1 MICFDFKKKKECEE
15 RTVLQELER
24 IKYIVSPYL
33 HLDADIME
41 CTIIS
46 FGKEPGFQVAYPPSA
61 LGKVKFEDVTFNINT
76 NMWRGVINIGVGV
89 KKRNFSIQHQVL
101 YIAKCSW

>member
-15 RTVLQELER
+15 PTVVQALKR

-33 HLDADIME
+33 GLDADITD

-46 FGKEPGFQVAYPPSA
+46 FGREPNFQVAYPPSA
-61 LGKVKFEDVTFNINT
+61 LGKVKFEDVEFLPECEK
-76 NMWRGVINIGVGV
+76 WRGKINIGLGV
-89 KKRNFSIQHQVL
+89 KKRNFSIQNQVL
-101 YIAKCSW
+101 YIAKCW